1 MAELINV
8 SDQNFESEVLKSD
21 VPVLVD
27 FWAEWC
33 NPCKMIAPIV
43 EKIARE
49 FEGKVKVAK
58 VDVDSN
64 PDIASKFGIRSI
76 PTVMIFKEGGLVEQ
90 VVGVVPEPQLK
101 KLVEKVI

>member
-1 MAELINV
+1 VAALINV

>member
-1 MAELINV
+1 MAALINV